1 MTYRCKTWAMS
12 RLNTAMEKKLAADQR
27 NNERSMLNITLRDKK
42 RNSWI
47 RQKTKVRD
55 ILITLEKQYGN
66 RPAMAMRR
74 RDDRWTTTEWTSR
87 DGRRKRRQRK
97 DGEKKS
103 TATGERPSRV
113 ETTFRGLCPAMDSNG
128 CPVNKYYR

>member
-1 MTYRCKTWAMS
+1 MRYTVTTKENQILPILNLIIYARCKT
-12 RLNTAMEKKLAADQR
+12 
-27 NNERSMLNITLRDKK
+27 I
-42 RNSWI
+42 
-47 RQKTKVRD
+47 
-55 ILITLEKQYGN
+55 
-66 RPAMAMRR
+66 
-74 RDDRWTTTEWTSR
+74 EWTSR